1 MATGSVSLSSIKEN
15 CIILENEILE
25 LETEIRD
32 QKDKLDE
39 NELTISKLRNDLS
52 LALEQ
57 KVKLEN
63 ELYLITAGT

>member
-1 MATGSVSLSSIKEN
+1 VATGSVSLSSIKEN